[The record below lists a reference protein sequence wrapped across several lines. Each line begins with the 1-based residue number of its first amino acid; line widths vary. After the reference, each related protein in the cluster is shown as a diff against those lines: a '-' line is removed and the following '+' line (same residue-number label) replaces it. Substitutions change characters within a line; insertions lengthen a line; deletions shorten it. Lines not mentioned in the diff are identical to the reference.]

1 MYGKEEPEGASA
13 SSPEFQWSRKANL
26 IRVPSSELEY
36 DEDEAIYLR
45 DGEPFTGIA
54 YELYPS
60 GALEG
65 ESEFRDGLSWGVG
78 RGWHPNGQLSS
89 EGHAFKDVQH
99 GIARE
104 WDEQGR
110 LEEESYCEYG
120 IVIYEKKWNEE
131 GVLIEDYQL
140 KESDPDYE
148 ELQRLWELYG
158 KEELG
163 GAE

>member
-1 MYGKEEPEGASA
+1 M
-13 SSPEFQWSRKANL
+13 
-26 IRVPSSELEY
+26 IRIPSSELEY
-36 DEDEAIYLR
+36 DPKAGTYLR
-45 DGEPFTGIA
+45 GGEPFTGTA
-54 YELYPS
+54 YTLYPS
-60 GALEG
+60 GALEA
-65 ESEFRDGLSWGVG
+65 ESEFRYGLSWGLG

-89 EGHAFKDVQH
+89 EAYFMRDVQH

-104 WDEQGR
+104 WDEAGR

-131 GVLIEDYQL
+131 GVLIEDYHL
-140 KESDPDYE
+140 KEGDRDYE
-148 ELQRLWELYG
+148 SLQLRRAVYG